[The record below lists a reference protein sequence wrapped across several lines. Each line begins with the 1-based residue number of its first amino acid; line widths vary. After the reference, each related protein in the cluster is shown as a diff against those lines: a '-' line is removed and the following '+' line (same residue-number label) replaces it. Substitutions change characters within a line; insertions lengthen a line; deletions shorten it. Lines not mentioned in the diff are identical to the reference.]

1 MMNKRLAGE
10 ERRRTLLELIEQSKE
25 PITGSELARHVSVS
39 RQVIVQD
46 LSLLKAKG
54 YQIVATPRGYVY
66 LSGESVASAYTRKV
80 VCRHEAKDMETEMN
94 AIVDEGVMIRD
105 VIIDHPVYG
114 SITGQLM
121 VKSRRDVRAFL
132 ERVEINQAAL
142 LSHLTGGLHIHTLEA
157 ESEDA
162 IHAAIAELERLGIL
176 VSELD

>member
-1 MMNKRLAGE
+1 MNKRLAGE
-10 ERRRTLLELIEQSKE
+10 ERRRTLLQLIEESTE

-39 RQVIVQD
+39 RQVVVQD

-54 YQIVATPRGYVY
+54 HQIVATARGYVY
-66 LSGESVASAYTRKV
+66 LRQETTPAFYTRKV
-80 VCRHEAKDMETEMN
+80 VCRHSADEIEAEMN
-94 AIVDEGVMIRD
+94 AIVDEGVTLKD

-121 VKSRRDVRAFL
+121 VKSRRDVKAFL
-132 ERVEINQAAL
+132 ERVRAHSASP

-157 ESEDA
+157 DQNEALDA
-162 IHAAIAELERLGIL
+162 AVAALDRLGIL

>member
-1 MMNKRLAGE
+1 MNKRIAGE
-10 ERRRTLLELIEQSKE
+10 ERRRTLLQLIESSTE
-25 PITGSELARHVSVS
+25 PITGSELARQVSVS

-54 YQIVATPRGYVY
+54 HQIVATARGYVY
-66 LSGESVASAYTRKV
+66 LQHDVNPSVFTKKV
-80 VCRHEAKDMETEMN
+80 VCRHTADEMETEMN
-94 AIVDEGVMIRD
+94 AIVDEGVTLRD

-114 SITGQLM
+114 SLTGQLM

-132 ERVEINQAAL
+132 ERVKTHGASP

-157 ESEDA
+157 DHKEALD
-162 IHAAIAELERLGIL
+162 AAIEELDRLGIL

>member
-1 MMNKRLAGE
+1 MNKRLAGE
-10 ERRRTLLELIEQSKE
+10 ERRRILLQLIESSTE
-25 PITGSELARHVSVS
+25 PITGSELAHQVSVS

-54 YQIVATPRGYVY
+54 HQIVATARGYVY
-66 LSGESVASAYTRKV
+66 LQNDLNPSVFTKKI
-80 VCRHEAKDMETEMN
+80 VCRHTAEEMETEMN
-94 AIVDEGVMIRD
+94 AIVDEGVTLKD

-132 ERVEINQAAL
+132 ERVVTHGASP
-142 LSHLTGGLHIHTLEA
+142 LSHLTGGLHIHTLDADHKEA
-157 ESEDA
+157 LDAA
-162 IHAAIAELERLGIL
+162 IHELDRLGIL

>member
-1 MMNKRLAGE
+1 MNKRLAGE
-10 ERRRTLLELIEQSKE
+10 ERRRTLLELIEASTE
-25 PITGSELARHVSVS
+25 PITGSELARRVAVS

-54 YQIVATPRGYVY
+54 HQIVATARGYVY
-66 LSGESVASAYTRKV
+66 LPSEASPSAYTRKI
-80 VCRHEAKDMETEMN
+80 VCRHAAEDMEAEMN
-94 AIVDEGVMIRD
+94 AIVDEGVTIRD

-114 SITGQLM
+114 SLTGQLM

-132 ERVEINQAAL
+132 ERVEANQAAP

-157 ESEDA
+157 DSEDA
-162 IHAAIAELERLGIL
+162 IDAAVSELERLGVL

>member
-1 MMNKRLAGE
+1 MNKRLAGE
-10 ERRRTLLELIEQSKE
+10 ERRRTLLQLIESSNE

-54 YQIVATPRGYVY
+54 HQIVATARGYVY
-66 LSGESVASAYTRKV
+66 LQGDLTPSTYSKKVA
-80 VCRHEAKDMETEMN
+80 CRHTAEEMEAEMN
-94 AIVDEGVMIRD
+94 AIVDEGVTIKD

-132 ERVEINQAAL
+132 ERVKAHGASP
-142 LSHLTGGLHIHTLEA
+142 LSQLTGGLHVHTLEA
-157 ESEDA
+157 DHQEAIDA
-162 IHAAIAELERLGIL
+162 AVKELDRLGIL

>member
-1 MMNKRLAGE
+1 MNKRLAGE
-10 ERRRTLLELIEQSKE
+10 ERRRTLLQLIEASTE

-54 YQIVATPRGYVY
+54 YQIVATARGYVFLHGDLTPSIY
-66 LSGESVASAYTRKV
+66 SRKI
-80 VCRHEAKDMETEMN
+80 VCRHSAEEMETEMN
-94 AIVDEGVMIRD
+94 AIVDEGVTIKD

-114 SITGQLM
+114 SLTGQLM

-132 ERVEINQAAL
+132 ERVQKHSASP

-157 ESEDA
+157 DHEEEIDA
-162 IHAAIAELERLGIL
+162 AVKELDRLGIL

>member
-1 MMNKRLAGE
+1 MNKRLAGE
-10 ERRRTLLELIEQSKE
+10 ERRHTLLQLIESSAE

-54 YQIVATPRGYVY
+54 HQIIATARGYVY
-66 LSGESVASAYTRKV
+66 LHGDLTPSTYSKKVA
-80 VCRHEAKDMETEMN
+80 CRHTANEMEAEMN
-94 AIVDEGVMIRD
+94 AIVDEGVTIKD
-105 VIIDHPVYG
+105 VVIDHPVYG

-132 ERVEINQAAL
+132 ERVKTHGASP
-142 LSHLTGGLHIHTLEA
+142 LSQLTGGLHIHTLEA
-157 ESEDA
+157 DHKEAIDA
-162 IHAAIAELERLGIL
+162 AVKELDRLGIL

>member
-1 MMNKRLAGE
+1 MNKRLAGE
-10 ERRRTLLELIEQSKE
+10 ERRRTLLELIEASTE
-25 PITGSELARHVSVS
+25 PITGSELARRVAVS

-54 YQIVATPRGYVY
+54 HQIVATARGYVY
-66 LSGESVASAYTRKV
+66 LSGDASPSAYTRKV
-80 VCRHEAKDMETEMN
+80 VCRHAAEDMEAEMN
-94 AIVDEGVMIRD
+94 AIVDEGVTIRD

-114 SITGQLM
+114 SLTGQLM

-132 ERVEINQAAL
+132 ERVEANQAAP

-157 ESEDA
+157 DSADA
-162 IHAAIAELERLGIL
+162 IDAAVLELERLGVL